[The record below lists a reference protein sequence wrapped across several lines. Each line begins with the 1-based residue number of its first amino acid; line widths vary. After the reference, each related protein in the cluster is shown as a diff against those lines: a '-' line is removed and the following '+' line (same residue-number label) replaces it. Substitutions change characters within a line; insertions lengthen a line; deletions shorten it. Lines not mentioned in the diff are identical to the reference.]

1 MFCEQI
7 DKQTKIFLWQWHL
20 MELEFANC
28 LIMYSYRCCD
38 KFFLYIFVFILLKNP
53 ISLLIFIVYSI
64 SFIILRIWYKKCPS
78 KVESNANDLP
88 SFDGFILIVFLCTY
102 CLPDILFILLIPFTC
117 KACWLSHNVIERIID
132 LISVYWEA
140 WFWQQFLIHIVE
152 F

>member
-38 KFFLYIFVFILLKNP
+38 KFFLYIFVFILLK
-53 ISLLIFIVYSI
+53 
-64 SFIILRIWYKKCPS
+64 ILSHFWS
-78 KVESNANDLP
+78 S
-88 SFDGFILIVFLCTY
+88 
-102 CLPDILFILLIPFTC
+102 LFILFHLLSLEYNRKSAPVKLKAMQMISQVSMVLFWLYFFARTVYLISYLY
-117 KACWLSHNVIERIID
+117 CWLSHNVIKRIID